1 MPTST
6 FQRVRCLALFGLV
19 LALCAAG
26 PPVLAQFD
34 SGQLSGF
41 VRDPQGGVV
50 PGATVKV
57 LNDSTKAE
65 RSYTSDNSGYFVAP
79 ALPPGSYRVE
89 IQLAGFRKYVRTGV
103 KLDAASKV
111 QVDAVLVP
119 GGVDEEVTVVAEAT
133 PLQSNTGQV
142 SKTIET
148 RQIQDLTTGGFN
160 INGSRGDENLI
171 TIDGAV
177 ATRTRSSGAIIGTV
191 NVDTVQ
197 EIQVLTSSYLAEYG
211 RSSGGQ
217 IRFVTKGG
225 GHDFHAD
232 LYEFYRD
239 DKLDANSW
247 QRNNSPLPE
256 QSGKPAPYSQGRV
269 LTREMINAALAD
281 PVPCSALGYHPAIAD
296 PTNTGSHGTHVTDIL
311 ADRFAQG
318 R

>member
-1 MPTST
+1 MPAFT

-19 LALCAAG
+19 LALCALA

-41 VRDPQGGVV
+41 VRDPQGGFV

-57 LNDSTKAE
+57 INDSTKAE

-79 ALPPGSYRVE
+79 ALPPGAYRVE
-89 IQLAGFRKYVRTGV
+89 IQLAGFRKYVKTGV
-103 KLDAASKV
+103 KLDAAAKV

-119 GGVDEEVTVVAEAT
+119 GGVDEEVTVVAEST
-133 PLQSNTGQV
+133 PLQTNTGQV

-148 RQIQDLTTGGFN
+148 KQIQDLMLNGRNPINLALLKPGVRGGAGGSFGSFQPDSLSNGGFN
-160 INGSRGDENLI
+160 INGSRSDENLI
-171 TIDGAV
+171 TIDGAI
-177 ATRTRSSGAIIGTV
+177 ATRTRSAGTIIGTV

-197 EIQVLTSSYLAEYG
+197 EIQILTSSYLAEYG

-239 DKLDANSW
+239 D
-247 QRNNSPLPE
+247 
-256 QSGKPAPYSQGRV
+256 
-269 LTREMINAALAD
+269 
-281 PVPCSALGYHPAIAD
+281 
-296 PTNTGSHGTHVTDIL
+296 
-311 ADRFAQG
+311 
-318 R
+318 